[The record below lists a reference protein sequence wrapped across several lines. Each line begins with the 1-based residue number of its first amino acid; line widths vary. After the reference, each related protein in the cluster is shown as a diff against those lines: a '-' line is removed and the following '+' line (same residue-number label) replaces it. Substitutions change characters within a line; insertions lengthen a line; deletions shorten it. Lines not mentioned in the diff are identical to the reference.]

1 MNRLR
6 PNPRGT
12 ASRPTSQLD
21 VILRQGEGVATNL
34 TQRVAVGAVFGP
46 LVLGVFWVGG
56 LALLIVLCVL
66 VGGGAWEFYRMQQKK
81 GLQPWVIPGVAASL
95 FWCIAVY
102 LYGVGALVVPLTIL
116 LALIIVTGSGYG
128 GRLFSDAESTLMG
141 ILYVGVLASFAYQV
155 RSASF
160 DGVTTKETA
169 VFGILILAAIWISDI
184 AGYFSGRAFG
194 RRHPFPDISPGK
206 TVAGYVGGILGSVGL
221 ILFASTQLGF
231 LSMWNGVGLGL
242 VVGIGAPIGDLVES
256 MIKRDAGV
264 KDASAVI
271 PGHGGI
277 LDRFD
282 SFLFVFPL
290 VYVYLSI
297 LQVV

>member
-1 MNRLR
+1 
-6 PNPRGT
+6 
-12 ASRPTSQLD
+12 
-21 VILRQGEGVATNL
+21 VATNL

-46 LVLGVFWVGG
+46 LILGVFWVGG
-56 LALLIVLCVL
+56 LALLVVLSVL
-66 VGGGAWEFYRMQQKK
+66 VGGGTLEFYRMQQQK

-95 FWCIAVY
+95 LWCGAVY
-102 LYGVGALVVPLTIL
+102 LYGVGALVVPLAIL
-116 LALIIVTGSGYG
+116 IVLIVLTGSGFG
-128 GRLFSDAESTLMG
+128 GELFSNAESTFVG
-141 ILYVGVLASFAYQV
+141 VLYVGVLASFAYQV

-160 DGVTTKETA
+160 DGITANETA
-169 VFGILILAAIWISDI
+169 AFSILILTAIWVSDT
-184 AGYFSGRAFG
+184 AGYFAGRAFG

-206 TVAGYVGGILGSVGL
+206 TEAGYIGGILGSVALVVFG
-221 ILFASTQLGF
+221 STYLEF
-231 LSMWNGVGLGL
+231 LTLWHGIGLGL
-242 VVGIGAPIGDLVES
+242 VVGFGAPFGDLVES

-282 SFLFVFPL
+282 SFLFVYPL

-297 LQVV
+297 SQLV

>member
-1 MNRLR
+1 M
-6 PNPRGT
+6 
-12 ASRPTSQLD
+12 
-21 VILRQGEGVATNL
+21 ATNL
-34 TQRVAVGAVFGP
+34 TQRVAAAAVFGP
-46 LVLGVFWVGG
+46 LLLGVFWVGG

-66 VGGGAWEFYRMQQKK
+66 VAGGSWEFYRMQQEK
-81 GLQPWVIPGVAASL
+81 GLQPWAIPGVVASL
-95 FWCIAVY
+95 FWCIAVF
-102 LYGVGALVVPLTIL
+102 LYGVGPLVIPLGIL
-116 LALIIVTGSGYG
+116 LVLIIVTGSGFG
-128 GRLFSDAESTLMG
+128 GKFFSDAESTLMG

-160 DGVTTKETA
+160 DGVTPNETA
-169 VFGILILAAIWISDI
+169 AFAILILAAIWISDI
-184 AGYFSGRAFG
+184 AGYFAGRVFG

-206 TVAGYVGGILGSVGL
+206 TVAGYVGGILGSVGM
-221 ILFASTQLGF
+221 ILFASTQLEF
-231 LSMWNGVGLGL
+231 LSLWNGAGLGL
-242 VVGIGAPIGDLVES
+242 VVGIGAPLGDLVES

-290 VYVYLSI
+290 VYVYLSV
-297 LQVV
+297 LQIA

>member
-1 MNRLR
+1 M
-6 PNPRGT
+6 
-12 ASRPTSQLD
+12 
-21 VILRQGEGVATNL
+21 ATNL

-46 LVLGVFWVGG
+46 LILGVFWVGG
-56 LALLIVLCVL
+56 LALLIVLGVL
-66 VGGGAWEFYRMQQKK
+66 VGGGTWEFYRMQQEK

-102 LYGVGALVVPLTIL
+102 LYGVGALVVPLSAL
-116 LALIIVTGSGYG
+116 LVLIVLSGAGFG
-128 GRLFSDAESTLMG
+128 GNTVANAESTFVG

-160 DGVTTKETA
+160 DGITPNETA
-169 VFGILILAAIWISDI
+169 AFSILILAAIWVSDTF
-184 AGYFSGRAFG
+184 GYFAGRAFG
-194 RRHPFPDISPGK
+194 CRHPFPDISPGK
-206 TVAGYVGGILGSVGL
+206 TEAGFIGGIVGSVGL
-221 ILFASTQLGF
+221 IVYASTQFAF
-231 LSMWNGVGLGL
+231 LSLWDGLGLGL
-242 VVGIGAPIGDLVES
+242 VVGLGAPFGDLVES

-282 SFLFVFPL
+282 SFLFVYPL
-290 VYVYLSI
+290 VYAYLSI
-297 LQVV
+297 TQTV

>member
-1 MNRLR
+1 M
-6 PNPRGT
+6 
-12 ASRPTSQLD
+12 
-21 VILRQGEGVATNL
+21 ATNL
-34 TQRVAVGAVFGP
+34 TQRVAAGAVIGP
-46 LVLGVFWVGG
+46 LILSVFWVGG

-66 VGGGAWEFYRMQQKK
+66 VGGGAWEFYRMQQEK
-81 GLQPWVIPGVAASL
+81 GLRPWVIPGVAASL
-95 FWCIAVY
+95 LWCIAVY
-102 LYGVGALVVPLTIL
+102 LYGVGTLVIPLAIL
-116 LALIIVTGSGYG
+116 LVLILVTGSGYG
-128 GRLFSDAESTLMG
+128 GSPFSNAESTLMG

-160 DGVTTKETA
+160 DGVTANETA
-169 VFGILILAAIWISDI
+169 FFAILILVSIWISDI
-184 AGYFSGRAFG
+184 AGYFAGRAFG

-206 TVAGYVGGILGSVGL
+206 TVAGFVGGILASVGL
-221 ILFASTQLGF
+221 ILFASTQFEF
-231 LSMWNGVGLGL
+231 LTVWHGVGLGL
-242 VVGIGAPIGDLVES
+242 VVGLGAPIGDLVES

-264 KDASAVI
+264 KDASTII

-297 LQVV
+297 LQTV